1 MPQPRP
7 GADPTP
13 QVQRVAAPS
22 SEVLAAYVEQVYA
35 PLTDDE
41 LAALRPLLDD
51 LAGAL
56 AAIAA
61 FPLDNADEP
70 MPVFAP
76 YRVE

>member
-7 GADPTP
+7 GADPNP
-13 QVQRVAAPS
+13 QAQRAAAPS

-35 PLTDDE
+35 PLAADE
-41 LAALRPLLDD
+41 LAALRPLLSE

-70 MPVFAP
+70 APIFVP
-76 YRVE
+76 YRAD

>member
-7 GADPTP
+7 GADPNP
-13 QVQRVAAPS
+13 QAQRAAAPS
-22 SEVLAAYVEQVYA
+22 ADMLAAHVQQVYA
-35 PLTDDE
+35 PLADNE

-56 AAIAA
+56 ATLAA

-70 MPVFAP
+70 MPFFIP
-76 YRVE
+76 YRAD